1 MPSLCLT
8 QCLHRIRTRRLTVS
22 LKSFALLGPRSLP
35 PVFPLPRIHRD
46 RAAPGSS
53 GALGRRGTQHST
65 HSPSTHIPGGPWRPH
80 LVLGSGP
87 RRPPCGPRLRPSRS
101 RLCAAS
107 FTPAGCSVTVTRA
120 LSQIA
125 ICLRGPVG
133 LRLSFRPGFLVSE
146 NRVLRVP
153 TSAGGPQSRVWR
165 LQPRAGLW
173 ASLRVSLARRGV
185 WPALPSCVLPRLG
198 QFLGFFCSAV
208 RLSVE

>member
-8 QCLHRIRTRRLTVS
+8 RCLHRIRIRRLTVS
-22 LKSFALLGPRSLP
+22 LKSFALLGPRSPP
-35 PVFPLPRIHRD
+35 PVFPLPRVHGD
-46 RAAPGSS
+46 RPAPGSS

-65 HSPSTHIPGGPWRPH
+65 RIPGGPRRPH

-125 ICLRGPVG
+125 ICLQGPVG

-146 NRVLRVP
+146 NRVLGVP
-153 TSAGGPQSRVWR
+153 TSAGGP
-165 LQPRAGLW
+165 GLACG
-173 ASLRVSLARRGV
+173 ASSPGPGCGPPCACLRPGGVCGRHCPAVSFLA
-185 WPALPSCVLPRLG
+185 
-198 QFLGFFCSAV
+198 
-208 RLSVE
+208 